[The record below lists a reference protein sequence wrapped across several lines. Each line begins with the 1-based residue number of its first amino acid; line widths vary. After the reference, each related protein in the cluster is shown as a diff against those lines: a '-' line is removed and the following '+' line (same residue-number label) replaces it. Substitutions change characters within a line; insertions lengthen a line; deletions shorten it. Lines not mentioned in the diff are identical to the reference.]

1 MVINEGSTTVLTSGL
16 SSSVRVISGTKAASR
31 IISASA
37 DARQNWSTT
46 TESRAPCTSGPPTST
61 IWPEAASTPER
72 SATAGGTDSA
82 VKKESWLTPTTVG
95 QVVRPR
101 VEVDGEPGF
110 GPPAWTLNT
119 NENPPA
125 GPARRDRTGGI
136 RENLLYS
143 ERTPVAWGPLGLW
156 PISNSTF

>member
-61 IWPEAASTPER
+61 IWPDAASTPER

-82 VKKESWLTPTTVG
+82 VKKESWLTQPTVG
-95 QVVRPR
+95 QLLDPWL
-101 VEVDGEPGF
+101 ESSGAAPPGSVADTPW
-110 GPPAWTLNT
+110 G
-119 NENPPA
+119 NENPPVA
-125 GPARRDRTGGI
+125 PLSGTARGVSSDSALLLDRADSGG
-136 RENLLYS
+136 
-143 ERTPVAWGPLGLW
+143 LGAL
-156 PISNSTF
+156 